1 MIEKRNLSEWAVNGF
16 ILACITIIALS
27 LGVVGRTYFDQSW
40 FTSVTIAIVGFAAL
54 YSLRQQSLLS
64 RKLEQISFRNREIS
78 AYETEIERRFDL
90 LSQEMRSSGSTSGFS
105 RSERKKLNQNMKLVE
120 SLITGLQHRVS
131 ELEVPNEESSQPSTV
146 RNGDNAAE
154 FASMEIP
161 LTEKNQ
167 PQNLELNEN
176 LGQASNVALLYP
188 RADQRNETQSPGAS
202 RLPSSPPAGSLAP
215 GTSVEDASGQSTIE
229 TDNLELHLQP
239 IVELTTRKPEF
250 YDAVLRMKSID
261 GQYLQPEQ
269 LAAQA
274 SRKNLMPQLD
284 HKAIFGSVRMLRT
297 LSDMNK
303 KMKLFCNISA
313 LSFCDS
319 ASFEEIIS
327 FLEANVSLS
336 SSLSFEL
343 PQSRYK
349 QFTDEEKSRL
359 AKIAE
364 LGFGLSLGQTLDLKF
379 DAAALRQA
387 GFSHV
392 KVPASVLLNPN
403 LSDDA
408 EITPSELAFNLARSD
423 LHLLASE
430 IERESQVMNLIDFEV
445 RYGQGDFFAPPRP
458 VKPELLGSSTAAHD
472 EAATRFAG

>member
-16 ILACITIIALS
+16 ILVCIALIALS
-27 LGVVGRTYFDQSW
+27 LGVVGRAYFEQSW
-40 FTSVTIAIVGFAAL
+40 FTSVTISIVGFAAL

-90 LSQEMRSSGSTSGFS
+90 LSQEMRNSGSTSGFG
-105 RSERKKLNQNMKLVE
+105 RSERKKLNQNMQLVE

-131 ELEVPNEESSQPSTV
+131 ELEEPGLESSQPSTIHISE
-146 RNGDNAAE
+146 NADD
-154 FASMEIP
+154 FASMKIP
-161 LTEKNQ
+161 LAEDIQ
-167 PQNLELNEN
+167 PQNLELDES
-176 LGQASNVALLYP
+176 LAQASNVATLYP
-188 RADQRNETQSPGAS
+188 RADQPFETQSPASSSIPASSLVPGAS
-202 RLPSSPPAGSLAP
+202 NKNTAI
-215 GTSVEDASGQSTIE
+215 QSIIE
-229 TDNLELHLQP
+229 SENLELHLQP

-250 YDAVLRMKSID
+250 YDAALRMKSND
-261 GQYLQPEQ
+261 GEYLRPEQ
-269 LAAQA
+269 LTASA
-274 SRKNLMPQLD
+274 SRENLMPQLD

-297 LSDMNK
+297 LSEMNK

-319 ASFEEIIS
+319 TSFEEIIS
-327 FLEANVSLS
+327 FLEANVALS

-349 QFTDEEKSRL
+349 RFNDEEKARL

-364 LGFGLSLGQTLDLKF
+364 LGFGLSLGQTLDLNF
-379 DAAALRQA
+379 DAVALRQA
-387 GFSHV
+387 GFSHI
-392 KVPASVLLNPN
+392 KIPASVLLNPN

-423 LHLLASE
+423 LHLMASE

-458 VKPELLGSSTAAHD
+458 VKPELLGSSTAAND
-472 EAATRFAG
+472 EAAKRVAG